1 MDDKTVQE
9 FVDHIENCLGG
20 VDGVVVMAEQGQIEA
35 PEGWVLV
42 GTEVIGGKRIRVFEL
57 PKEES

>member
-1 MDDKTVQE
+1 MNDEEVQQ

-20 VDGVVVMAEQGQIEA
+20 VDGVVVMAEKGQIEA

-42 GTEVIGGKRIRVFEL
+42 GTEIIGGKRIRVFEI
-57 PKEES
+57 PEDE